1 MSPARSPWTRWLR
14 RHSLTLVAALGG
26 AVGVAYAAHHH
37 AAPAAPP
44 GSSLT
49 ALVAGARPPAE
60 LPRDTVVDTV
70 QIALL
75 LDTSSSMDGL
85 INQARSHLWNVV
97 EQMGRMTRVVD
108 GKVRGVRLELALY
121 EYGNS
126 RLSAADGY
134 LRQVLPLTG
143 DLDRVSEALHGLTTM
158 GGEEY
163 AGQVITTAVHE
174 LAWSSDPGALRYVF
188 VAGNEGFDQGRVS
201 ATTAMEAARAKDIA
215 VQLIYCGDQEPSW
228 DAAAHLAGSDLTTID
243 QDQVAR
249 HIAAPQDDE
258 LVRLGAELNGTYLA
272 YGAEGQA
279 ASARQQ
285 AADAASARL
294 GAKVAIERSVLKSK
308 ASYDNAGWDVVDAS
322 ERDAG
327 FLAGA
332 SDDQLPAELRGKT
345 LDEKKK
351 LVADK
356 AAARSA
362 LKARIA
368 KLEAERAAFVT
379 AEEAKLAP
387 EKPSL
392 GTKVLEST
400 RKTAAKKGWKP

>member
-1 MSPARSPWTRWLR
+1 M
-14 RHSLTLVAALGG
+14 
-26 AVGVAYAAHHH
+26 
-37 AAPAAPP
+37 
-44 GSSLT
+44 
-49 ALVAGARPPAE
+49 
-60 LPRDTVVDTV
+60 
-70 QIALL
+70 
-75 LDTSSSMDGL
+75 
-85 INQARSHLWNVV
+85 
-97 EQMGRMTRVVD
+97 
-108 GKVRGVRLELALY
+108 
-121 EYGNS
+121 
-126 RLSAADGY
+126 
-134 LRQVLPLTG
+134 
-143 DLDRVSEALHGLTTM
+143 
-158 GGEEY
+158 
-163 AGQVITTAVHE
+163 
-174 LAWSSDPGALRYVF
+174 
-188 VAGNEGFDQGRVS
+188 
-201 ATTAMEAARAKDIA
+201 
-215 VQLIYCGDQEPSW
+215 
-228 DAAAHLAGSDLTTID
+228 
-243 QDQVAR
+243 
-249 HIAAPQDDE
+249 
-258 LVRLGAELNGTYLA
+258 RLGAELNGTYLA

-294 GAKVAIERSVLKSK
+294 GAKVAIERSVLKAK